1 MSGARYRGDMGRYS
15 GGIGDPGDERR
26 ISGVD
31 RAEQLAHGRGGHLL
45 HDRVADEEEPADT
58 PKHPGQRRRV
68 AAPLVAHHGGPSRQK
83 TAAARSPFAR
93 LAGVRA
99 VRRRAAV
106 GRDPAWQGAAVQ
118 RYRRASGPGCWAER
132 GRLLL
137 AQAEGDLVLRER
149 GRGPLL
155 QVRPLGRAQGLL
167 KKLALQWYRTLEHQP
182 FEGCCV
188 HPERRDRICNVLVQG
203 VCCTLQDAGT
213 GLSGRANR

>member
-1 MSGARYRGDMGRYS
+1 M
-15 GGIGDPGDERR
+15 
-26 ISGVD
+26 
-31 RAEQLAHGRGGHLL
+31 
-45 HDRVADEEEPADT
+45 
-58 PKHPGQRRRV
+58 
-68 AAPLVAHHGGPSRQK
+68 
-83 TAAARSPFAR
+83 
-93 LAGVRA
+93 
-99 VRRRAAV
+99 
-106 GRDPAWQGAAVQ
+106 
-118 RYRRASGPGCWAER
+118 
-132 GRLLL
+132 
-137 AQAEGDLVLRER
+137 LRER